1 MIRFFAAHPTIANIL
16 MLIILLLGAASLPG
30 LNKETFP
37 EIKFNQVQVT
47 VAYPGASAS
56 EVEEGICNR
65 LEDSTDGISFLDE
78 RRCEARDNVGI
89 MILDMQEIG
98 DIKQF
103 MDDVISEVDAI
114 DDFPDD
120 AEDPVFR
127 ELGRTKPVVSVA
139 INADLSQ
146 PELKALAEHYRSRML
161 ALPAIPMVEVSG
173 FSTHEFSVLIKA
185 ETLRRF
191 QLSITDIANLIQQ
204 QAVDLPAG
212 ILEAEQRSY
221 QIRVENE
228 RRSIEELSDLVIL
241 NDEKGG
247 RLKLGDIA
255 TIVDEFTDKEVRVE
269 LNGRPAALLKI
280 SKNTTD
286 DTLSVFNAVKNF
298 VESENAVL
306 PDSTRLVITQDSA
319 SVVQERL
326 SLLLTNGWQ
335 GLFLA
340 TLSLFL
346 FFSWRYTFWVALGLP
361 ISFVGGLMFM
371 TVLGISI
378 NMISM
383 VALLMAIGILM
394 DDAIVISE
402 SIEHEYQKGKT
413 PLDATVD
420 GIGKVARGVLAS
432 FATSAMLFGSL
443 LFLKGDMGQIMG
455 VLPVVLLSV
464 LTISLVEA
472 FLILPHHL
480 KHSLEKHQN
489 EKKSQWRLNFE
500 KKFDHLRDRVVQFAK
515 LAITYRYLTVGVAIA
530 LLIMTISLF
539 PAGFIKFKAFPD
551 LEGDILETRLIMPQ
565 GTPFNR
571 TETVVAELIT
581 SLQTAVKQLPP
592 EKRVIDENG
601 HETEGQLIKQ
611 IQVFYGTNADA
622 GEDGPHLATIS
633 LDLLDAEKR
642 ITSLNELRRTWL
654 KMTPPIADAIS
665 IQFKEPTM
673 GPAGK
678 AISIRLQDNDLH
690 RLSKASWELQTWL
703 SGYPGVSNI
712 MDDLRPGKPQF
723 TVSLNPGSLT
733 SGLNAQQLALQ
744 LRAAYQ
750 GVKINDVYKG
760 REAYEIN
767 VKLDID
773 REHALRDF
781 EQLSLFNKQ
790 GIDIPLNA
798 IADISEKREFSTI
811 TRINHQRT
819 ITISGDI
826 DADISNTNEIIND
839 TRKQFLTDLQAR
851 YPGMYISLEGEV
863 KNSKET
869 NSSVLVGFILGI
881 IGVYFLLSFQFRNY
895 REPFVVLM
903 NIPLALIGVV
913 WGHKL
918 MGLDITMPSMIGFVS
933 LAGIVVNDS
942 ILLVEFVKR
951 RSREGLL
958 LHDAA
963 SQAVRDRF
971 RAILLTSVTTVAG
984 MLPLLF
990 ETSLQAQILVP
1001 IVTSVVF
1008 GMLSSTVLLLLVLPA
1023 AYAIMEDLNL
1033 RETEKDPI
1041 NLNRST
1047 IS

>member
-1 MIRFFAAHPTIANIL
+1 MIRFFAAHPTAANIL
-16 MLIILLLGAASLPG
+16 MFIILLLGAASLPS

-37 EIKFNQVQVT
+37 EIFFNQVQIT

-65 LEDSTDGISFLDE
+65 LEDSTDGISFLEE

-89 MILDMQEIG
+89 MVLDMQETG
-98 DIKQF
+98 NLKQF

-120 AEDPVFR
+120 AEEPVYK

-139 INADLSQ
+139 INANLSQ
-146 PELKALAEHYRSRML
+146 PELKALAEYYRLRL
-161 ALPAIPMVEVSG
+161 LTLPDVPMVEVSG
-173 FSTHEFSVLIKA
+173 FSTHEFSVRIKA
-185 ETLRRF
+185 ETLRRYH
-191 QLSITDIANLIQQ
+191 LSITDIANLIQQ
-204 QAVDLPAG
+204 QAIDLPAG

-228 RRSIEELSDLVIL
+228 RRSIQELSELVIL

-255 TIVDEFTDKEVRVE
+255 TIVDDFTDEEVRVE
-269 LNGRPAALLKI
+269 LDGKPAALLKI

-286 DTLSVFNAVKNF
+286 DTLSVFNAVHDF
-298 VESENAVL
+298 VERENAIL
-306 PDSTRLVITQDSA
+306 PESTRLVITQDSA
-319 SVVQERL
+319 SIVQDRL
-326 SLLLTNGWQ
+326 NLLLTNGWQ
-335 GLFLA
+335 GLLLA
-340 TLSLFL
+340 TISLFL

-361 ISFVGGLMFM
+361 ISFVGGLMVMNLF
-371 TVLGISI
+371 GISI

-402 SIEHEYQKGKT
+402 SIEHEHRNGKS

-420 GIGKVARGVLAS
+420 GISRVARGVFAS

-443 LFLKGDMGQIMG
+443 LFLKGDMGQVMG

-464 LTISLVEA
+464 LTISLIEA

-480 KHSLEKHQN
+480 KHSLETHQQK
-489 EKKSQWRLNFE
+489 EKSKWRLNFE
-500 KKFDHLRDRVVQFAK
+500 HKFDTLRDNVVKLSQ
-515 LAITYRYLTVGVAIA
+515 LAIQYRYFTVGSAIG
-530 LLIMTISLF
+530 LLVITISLF
-539 PAGFIKFKAFPD
+539 PSGYIKFKAFPD
-551 LEGDILETRLIMPQ
+551 LEGNVLETRIIMPQ
-565 GTPFNR
+565 GTPFDR
-571 TETVVAELIT
+571 TEAVVAELLN
-581 SLQTAVKQLPP
+581 SLQNTVTQLPA
-592 EKRVIDENG
+592 EEIVLDENG
-601 HETEGQLIKQ
+601 NEKPGKLIKH
-611 IQVFYGTNADA
+611 IQVFFSTNADA
-622 GEDGPHLATIS
+622 GEEGAHLATIS
-633 LDLLDAEKR
+633 LDLLDAEIR
-642 ITSLNELRRTWL
+642 NTSLNELRRLWL
-654 KMTPPIADAIS
+654 KSTPTIADAIS

-673 GPAGK
+673 GPAGQ
-678 AISIRLQDNDLH
+678 AISIRLQDSDLQQ
-690 RLSKASWELQTWL
+690 LSKASWELQTWL
-703 SGYPGVSNI
+703 KGYPGVSNI

-723 TVSLNPGSLT
+723 TVSLHPGSLT

-750 GVKINDVYKG
+750 GIKINDVFKD

-767 VKLDID
+767 VKLDTD

-781 EQLSLFNKQ
+781 EQLALFNNQ
-790 GIDIPLNA
+790 GMDIPLNA
-798 IADISEKREFSTI
+798 IAGITEKREFSTI

-819 ITISGDI
+819 VTISGDI
-826 DADISNTNEIIND
+826 DAAISNTNEIIND
-839 TRKQFLTDLQAR
+839 TRKRFLSDLQQR

-869 NSSVLVGFILGI
+869 NSSVLSGFVLGI

-951 RSREGLL
+951 RSLEGML

-984 MLPLLF
+984 MLPLLS

-1008 GMLSSTVLLLLVLPA
+1008 GMLSSTFLLLLVLPA
-1023 AYAIMEDLNL
+1023 AYAIMEDLGL
-1033 RETEKDPI
+1033 RE
-1041 NLNRST
+1041 N
-1047 IS
+1047 